1 MKKLFSFV
9 LMLAAFAASAQ
20 TYDLASPSGEVKVS
34 VKVSNGD
41 VNGLEYS
48 VGYGEEKILLPSSIG
63 LEFKD
68 MPLSYKVCNV
78 ERRSIDQVHT
88 AIVPVKFRTVAEKC
102 NELKIDFKGDW
113 SVVFRAYDDGVAY
126 RFETS
131 FKNDEVYVA
140 DEIAE
145 YVFAEDNDV
154 YWANEKS
161 PEFITHCEAFFKEIK
176 LSQIVKEQ
184 YAYLPVSMKTSK
196 GTRAVITEADMFDY
210 PNMLLFGGDG
220 QKLTSEYPQVLLS
233 YDMRTDRDVTV
244 TEKADYIAKTKGT
257 RTYPWRIVTLGDDRS
272 LLENNLSWVLSSKEY
287 SDDLEWLRPGKIS
300 WEWWAMLN
308 VYGVDFKAGVN
319 TDTYKYY
326 VDFAADYG
334 LEYILMDEGWSAST
348 LNVVE
353 PNPELDLAEI
363 IRYADSKG
371 VGVVLWTLWT
381 PMIKDME
388 NILDTYRDW
397 GVKGIKIDFM
407 QMNDQNMVNFYE
419 DVAREC
425 FERHLLV
432 DYHGAFKPAGLQR
445 KYPNAMTYEGVYG
458 MEHDKCSYDISP
470 EHDLVL
476 PFTRMVAGPMDYTPG
491 ATINGSKTDFRE
503 RWEHPMS
510 QGTRAH
516 QAAIFVAFESPLMM
530 MCDSPSNYR
539 RNEEYA
545 RFLASIPTVWD
556 ETIGIDAKAGD
567 YLLMARRNGDTWYV
581 AGLNDWN
588 GRDLE
593 VTLDFLGEGEYD
605 AQIFMDG
612 VNANRWGEDYKLE
625 KTKVSKGD
633 VLPVRMADGGGW
645 VAILKPVKKSVQNV
659 VYTDASAFPL
669 YGQVSDQTNSRYERL
684 PSELQSVS
692 REPVWYL
699 GRHSA
704 GLFIRFRSNSTA
716 IHVKWES
723 TFNNTMTHM
732 TDTGTKGLDLYTLYD
747 GEWTHVCSAQPQ
759 GKKSERTFIKNMDP
773 VEREY
778 MLYLSL
784 YDGVS
789 SLEIGVDEGALLAP
803 PAVDRPSREKP
814 IVMYGTSILQ
824 GGCANRPGMA
834 HTNIIG
840 RRLDREVFN
849 LGFSGNALLDME
861 IAHLMAS
868 VEDPGLFILDY
879 APNAWDYLI
888 DEKGEEF
895 FRVIRDA
902 HPDVPVIFIED
913 VIFPHSRF
921 DKRILQEVTKKNNAQ
936 KRLFEKLQA
945 AGEKNIY
952 YISAEGMIGDDAE
965 ATVDGT
971 HFTDLGMMRYVEHV
985 MPTILEALK

>member
-1 MKKLFSFV
+1 
-9 LMLAAFAASAQ
+9 MLSAAIASAK
-20 TYDLASPSGEVKVS
+20 TYDLASPDGKVKVCIEAGAELAYT
-34 VKVSNGD
+34 VSID
-41 VNGLEYS
+41 
-48 VGYGEEKILLPSSIG
+48 GEQILAPSHIAID
-63 LEFKD
+63 FKD
-68 MPLSYKVCNV
+68 KVLSHAVRKVT
-78 ERRSIDQVHT
+78 RRTIDQLHHAV
-88 AIVPVKFRTVAEKC
+88 VPVKTREVRENC
-102 NELKIDFKGDW
+102 NELRLDFRGGW
-113 SVVFRAYDDGVAY
+113 AVVFRAYDDGVAY

-131 FKNDEVYVA
+131 FKDAEVYVA
-140 DEIAE
+140 DETAD

-161 PEFITHCEAFFKEIK
+161 PEFITHCEAFFKEMK
-176 LSQIVKEQ
+176 LSEIVKEQ
-184 YAYLPVSMKTSK
+184 YAYLPVSMKTPR
-196 GTRAVITEADMFDY
+196 GTRLVITEADMFDY
-210 PNMLLFGGDG
+210 PNMFMFGGQG
-220 QKLTSEYPQVLLS
+220 HTLVSEYPQVILD

-257 RTYPWRIVTLGDDRS
+257 RTYPWRIMTLGDDRS
-272 LLENNLSWVLSSKEY
+272 LLENNLSWLLSSKEY
-287 SDDLEWLRPGKIS
+287 SDDIEWLKPGKIS

-381 PMIKDME
+381 PMMKDME

-491 ATINGSKTDFRE
+491 ATINGTQADFRE

-516 QAAIFVAFESPLMM
+516 QAALFITFESPLMM

-556 ETIGIDAKAGD
+556 ETVAIEAKAGD

-581 AGLNDWN
+581 AGLNDWT
-588 GRDLE
+588 GRELQ
-593 VTLDFLGEGEYD
+593 VTLDFLGEGEYE
-605 AQIFMDG
+605 AEIFSDG
-612 VNANRWGEDYKLE
+612 VNANRWAEDYRLE
-625 KTKVSKGD
+625 KTKVHKGD
-633 VLPVRMADGGGW
+633 VLPVKMANGGGW
-645 VAILKPVKKSVQNV
+645 AAVIRPVETVSDI
-659 VYTDASAFPL
+659 VYTDASVFPV
-669 YGQVSDQTNSRYERL
+669 YGKVSEATDSRYERL
-684 PSELQSVS
+684 PSDLKGVS
-692 REPVWYL
+692 REPVWSL

-704 GLFIRFRSNSTA
+704 GLFIRFRSNSTS
-716 IHVKWES
+716 IHARWES
-723 TFNNTMTHM
+723 TFNNSMPHM
-732 TDTGTKGLDLYTLYD
+732 TDTGTKGLDLYALVD
-747 GEWTHVCSAQPQ
+747 GEWRHAGCAQPQ
-759 GKKSERTFIKNMDP
+759 GKKSERKIIGNMDP

-789 SLEIGVDEGALLAP
+789 SLEIGVDEGATLDQ
-803 PAVDRPSREKP
+803 PAVDSPKREKP

-840 RRLDREVFN
+840 RRLDMEVIN

-861 IAHLMAS
+861 IAELMAS
-868 VEDPGLFILDY
+868 VKDPGLFVLDY
-879 APNAWDYLI
+879 APNAYADMI
-888 DEKGEEF
+888 DANGEAF
-895 FRVIRDA
+895 FRVIRDS

-913 VIFPHSRF
+913 VIFPHTLF
-921 DKRILQEVTKKNNAQ
+921 DKAILKEVTDKNLAQ
-936 KRLFEKLQA
+936 RRLYEKLEK

-952 YISAEGMIGDDAE
+952 YISAEGMIGDDGE
-965 ATVDGT
+965 ATVDSI
-971 HFTDLGMMRYVEHV
+971 HFTDLGAIRYVDHV
-985 MPTILEALK
+985 LPVIKKALRRNR

>member
-1 MKKLFSFV
+1 
-9 LMLAAFAASAQ
+9 MLSAAIASAK
-20 TYDLASPSGEVKVS
+20 TYDLASPDGKVKVCIEAGA
-34 VKVSNGD
+34 KLAYTVSFD
-41 VNGLEYS
+41 
-48 VGYGEEKILLPSSIG
+48 GEQILAPSRIA
-63 LEFKD
+63 LDFKD
-68 MPLSYKVCNV
+68 KELVPSVRKVT
-78 ERRSIDQVHT
+78 RRSIDQLHHAV
-88 AIVPVKFRTVAEKC
+88 VPVKAREVRENC
-102 NELKIDFKGDW
+102 NELRLDFRGGW
-113 SVVFRAYDDGVAY
+113 AVVFRAYDDGVAY

-131 FKNDEVYVA
+131 FKDAEVYVA
-140 DEIAE
+140 DETAD

-161 PEFITHCEAFFKEIK
+161 PEFITHCEAFFKEMK
-176 LSQIVKEQ
+176 LSEIVKEQ
-184 YAYLPVSMKTSK
+184 YAYLPVSMKTPK
-196 GTRAVITEADMFDY
+196 GTRLVITEADMFDY
-210 PNMLLFGGDG
+210 PNMFLFGG
-220 QKLTSEYPQVLLS
+220 QRQTLISEYPQLLLD

-244 TEKADYIAKTKGT
+244 TEKADYIARTKGT
-257 RTYPWRIVTLGDDRS
+257 RTYPWRIMTLGDDRS
-272 LLENNLSWVLSSKEY
+272 LLENNLSWMLSSKEY
-287 SDDLEWLRPGKIS
+287 CDDVEWLRPGKIS

-381 PMIKDME
+381 PMMKDME

-491 ATINGSKTDFRE
+491 ATINASKTDFRE

-556 ETIGIDAKAGD
+556 ETVALDAKAGD

-588 GRDLE
+588 GRKLE

-612 VNANRWGEDYKLE
+612 VNADSWGEDYKLE
-625 KTKVSKGD
+625 RTVVRKGD

-645 VAILKPVKKSVQNV
+645 AAIIN
-659 VYTDASAFPL
+659 PL
-669 YGQVSDQTNSRYERL
+669 
-684 PSELQSVS
+684 
-692 REPVWYL
+692 
-699 GRHSA
+699 
-704 GLFIRFRSNSTA
+704 
-716 IHVKWES
+716 
-723 TFNNTMTHM
+723 
-732 TDTGTKGLDLYTLYD
+732 
-747 GEWTHVCSAQPQ
+747 
-759 GKKSERTFIKNMDP
+759 
-773 VEREY
+773 
-778 MLYLSL
+778 
-784 YDGVS
+784 
-789 SLEIGVDEGALLAP
+789 
-803 PAVDRPSREKP
+803 
-814 IVMYGTSILQ
+814 
-824 GGCANRPGMA
+824 
-834 HTNIIG
+834 
-840 RRLDREVFN
+840 
-849 LGFSGNALLDME
+849 
-861 IAHLMAS
+861 
-868 VEDPGLFILDY
+868 
-879 APNAWDYLI
+879 
-888 DEKGEEF
+888 
-895 FRVIRDA
+895 
-902 HPDVPVIFIED
+902 
-913 VIFPHSRF
+913 
-921 DKRILQEVTKKNNAQ
+921 
-936 KRLFEKLQA
+936 
-945 AGEKNIY
+945 
-952 YISAEGMIGDDAE
+952 
-965 ATVDGT
+965 
-971 HFTDLGMMRYVEHV
+971 
-985 MPTILEALK
+985 